1 MEQQLEKLTQLGT
14 DAVQAAITQYTQWF
28 VVSSLCWLAFGAAC
42 AIAAE
47 TIWRK
52 RNVWIK
58 KDEYSPL
65 DFPFLEVAAI
75 LLGSLAILT
84 VPLNIPTL
92 LQPRA
97 YAIHQLITDAR

>member
-14 DAVQAAITQYTQWF
+14 DAVQAAITQYTQWY
-28 VVSSLCWLAFGAAC
+28 VVSSLCWLAFGTVC
-42 AIAAE
+42 AIAAA
-47 TIWRK
+47 TCWQKRK
-52 RNVWIK
+52 VWLQ
-58 KDEYSPL
+58 EE
-65 DFPFLEVAAI
+65 DFPVLVAAAI

-84 VPLNIPTL
+84 VPLNVPTL

>member
-28 VVSSLCWLAFGAAC
+28 VASSLCWLALGAVC
-42 AIAAE
+42 AIAAV
-47 TIWRK
+47 TLWLKRK
-52 RNVWIK
+52 VWFK
-58 KDEYSPL
+58 SENE
-65 DFPFLEVAAI
+65 DFPVLEVAAI

-84 VPLNIPTL
+84 VPLNVPTL